1 MSYFDVLFA
10 VILRI
15 PSENGIDIHKNVK
28 NYSASVGNALID
40 QGYTDFGVYPL
51 GMELVEDDMKVRILN
66 HLEMNDEFPEGGGL

>member
-1 MSYFDVLFA
+1 MSYYDVLFA

-40 QGYTDFGVYPL
+40 QGYIDFGVYPL

-66 HLEMNDEFPEGGGL
+66 HLEMNDEFPEGEL

>member
-1 MSYFDVLFA
+1 MSYYDVLFA

-15 PSENGIDIHKNVK
+15 PSENGIDINKNVK

-51 GMELVEDDMKVRILN
+51 SMELVEDDMKVRILN
-66 HLEMNDEFPEGGGL
+66 RLEINNEIPEED